1 MKRLKFDHLNIMV
14 IVVMILVVVNI
25 VITIVRLMQ

>member
-1 MKRLKFDHLNIMV
+1 MKRLKFDYLNIMV

-25 VITIVRLMQ
+25 VITIVRLIQ

>member
-14 IVVMILVVVNI
+14 IVVMILVFVNI